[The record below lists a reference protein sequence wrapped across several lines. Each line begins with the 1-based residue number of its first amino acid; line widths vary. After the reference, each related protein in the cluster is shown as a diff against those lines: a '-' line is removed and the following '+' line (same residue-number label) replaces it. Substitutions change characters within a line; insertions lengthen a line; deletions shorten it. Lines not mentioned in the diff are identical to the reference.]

1 MPGIRARA
9 FAQMIVGA
17 LRLTLQ
23 IPGAGSLKAK
33 RHTLRK
39 VIDRIRARF
48 DVSVAEVADNDLW
61 QKATIGVAAV
71 GNDRAFVSEILEKVI
86 RSVDESG
93 VEAWVVSHRIEL
105 MPLGDRFTLGEVHD
119 GERTLAEAEGATGG
133 VDLELFVGE
142 ELPTLEELEA
152 AAEAELAAPGPPPQ
166 GRKRRR

>member
-1 MPGIRARA
+1 
-9 FAQMIVGA
+9 MIVGA

-48 DVSVAEVADNDLW
+48 DVSVAEVADNELW

-71 GNDRAFVSEILEKVI
+71 GNDRAFVSEVLQKVL

-93 VEAWVVSHRIEL
+93 VEAWVVAHRVEL
-105 MPLGDRFTLGEVHD
+105 FPVGDGFSLGEGIGG
-119 GERTLAEAEGATGG
+119 GERTLAEAEAAGGG

-152 AAEAELAAPGPPPQ
+152 AAEAELSAPPPPP

>member
-1 MPGIRARA
+1 
-9 FAQMIVGA
+9 MIVGA

-48 DVSVAEVADNDLW
+48 DVSAAEVADNDLW

-71 GNDRAFVSEILEKVI
+71 GNDRAFVSEILSKVL

-93 VEAWVVSHRIEL
+93 MEAWVVSHRVEL
-105 MPLGDRFTLGEVHD
+105 FSVGDGFTSGESPRE
-119 GERTLAEAEGATGG
+119 GERTLAEAEGTAGG

-152 AAEAELAAPGPPPQ
+152 AAEAELAAPRPPPQ
-166 GRKRRR
+166 VRKRRR

>member
-1 MPGIRARA
+1 
-9 FAQMIVGA
+9 MIVGA

-48 DVSVAEVADNDLW
+48 GVSVAEVADNDLW

-71 GNDRAFVSEILEKVI
+71 GNDRAFVTEVLEKVL

-93 VEAWVVSHRIEL
+93 LEAWVVSHRIEL
-105 MPLGDRFTLGEVHD
+105 FPVGDGFTSGDEPGG
-119 GERTLAEAEGATGG
+119 GERTLAEAEAAGGG

-152 AAEAELAAPGPPPQ
+152 AAEVELASPRPMGP

>member
-1 MPGIRARA
+1 MRA

-71 GNDRAFVSEILEKVI
+71 GNDRAFVSEILEKVL

-93 VEAWVVSHRIEL
+93 VEAWVVSHRVEL
-105 MPLGDRFTLGEVHD
+105 IPLGDGFTSGEVGAR
-119 GERTLAEAEGATGG
+119 GERTLAEAEGAAGG

-152 AAEAELAAPGPPPQ
+152 AAEAELAAPRPPPQ